1 MSNILTLQA
10 AAAERLADHLPSAS
24 GLRVAGIVPVQ
35 AAAGYASTSV
45 TATFVGASTADFA
58 LVLTDSSFLA
68 AAGGAGLNG
77 AGANGAG
84 LGGAVS
90 AVDVLRPAMEQAAT
104 AFDAGVLGELREEDA
119 AGLLSD
125 PETVVFELSATNRS
139 DNGDTPFGW
148 FAVRVRDNGSF
159 SDGNAKDA
167 ALRGG
172 QDADMAARLGLI
184 SNVEMALT
192 VEIGRTR
199 MSVRDALALEPGRVI
214 ELDRS
219 AGAPADVLLNGRLI
233 AHGEVVVVDQ
243 DYAVRI
249 TRILDGAEVSL

>member
-1 MSNILTLQA
+1 MSITLTLQE
-10 AAAERLADHLPSAS
+10 AAAERLAQHLPSAS
-24 GLRVAGIVPVQ
+24 LVQVAGVVPAQ
-35 AAAGYASTSV
+35 AASAYSASAV

-58 LVLTDSSFLA
+58 LLLVDRSFLA
-68 AAGGAGLNG
+68 AAGGPGL
-77 AGANGAG
+77 
-84 LGGAVS
+84 AVA
-90 AVDVLRPAMEQAAT
+90 AVDVLRPALEQAAS
-104 AFDAGVLGELREEDA
+104 AFDAGVLGELREQDS

-125 PETVVFELSATNRS
+125 PETVVFELNGTNAGGS
-139 DNGDTPFGW
+139 PFGW
-148 FAVRVRDNGSF
+148 FAVRVRDNGAGLDSGF
-159 SDGNAKDA
+159 RA
-167 ALRGG
+167 G
-172 QDADMAARLGLI
+172 QDSDMAARLGLI

-199 MSVRDALALEPGRVI
+199 MSVRDALALEPGHVI

-249 TRILDGAEVSL
+249 TRILDGAEGTL